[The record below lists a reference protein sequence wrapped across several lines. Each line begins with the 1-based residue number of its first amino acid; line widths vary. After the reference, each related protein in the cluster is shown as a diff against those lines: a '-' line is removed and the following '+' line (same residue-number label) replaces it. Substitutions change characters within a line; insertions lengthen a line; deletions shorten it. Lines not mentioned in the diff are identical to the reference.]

1 MGAWPRRDSERSVTP
16 ILTESDFEII
26 TRSPEQTLALG
37 RRLGELLRPGDVVCL
52 EGALGTGKTCL
63 TKGIGMG
70 LNVVGKIVSPTF
82 VYINEYG
89 PEGPGP
95 YLYHVDLYRVE
106 DASSLYNLGL
116 DDYVYG
122 DGVTVIEWA
131 ERAKDL
137 LPSQRLWVTIR
148 DLGGQRRCF
157 VFTGMGDRY
166 QATVSALR
174 RVIAPGRPSK
184 GEEEEA

>member
-1 MGAWPRRDSERSVTP
+1 VTP

-26 TRSPEQTLALG
+26 TKSPEQTLAVG

-52 EGALGTGKTCL
+52 QGALGTGKTCL

-70 LNVVGKIVSPTF
+70 LKVVGKIVSPTF

-106 DASSLYNLGL
+106 DTFSLYNLGL

-131 ERAKDL
+131 ERAMDL
-137 LPSQRLWVTIR
+137 LPAGRLWVSIR
-148 DLGGQRRCF
+148 DLGGQRRCL
-157 VFTGMGDRY
+157 VFTGLGAHY
-166 QATVSALR
+166 QATVAALQR
-174 RVIAPGRPSK
+174 ALAPERPTK
-184 GEEEEA
+184 GEEEA